1 MLQILLIKLVYSNDI
16 HIHCS
21 ISIETCKPL
30 TCEIDK
36 MLLINLNDNTS
47 PNNRIIFS

>member
-1 MLQILLIKLVYSNDI
+1 MLVEFTYTIDI

-21 ISIETCKPL
+21 ICTETHDAL

-36 MLLINLNDNTS
+36 MLLISDNDNTS
-47 PNNRIIFS
+47 LNNRIIFS